1 MLAACLPAVADVF
14 KVGRII
20 LLSGGVDHVARH
32 VSVKFKVFLN
42 ILLGHQYSASKQSPS
57 LEISCNI

>member
-1 MLAACLPAVADVF
+1 VF